1 MTSENN
7 THHILDESFEITII
21 MIRSRLNLTSEYSD
35 KRITKAIYA
44 VKAWSKKYNISDHN
58 RIWEE
63 ITYILT
69 PEFEVEGSHRGN
81 SFIIS
86 EIQYNGSG
94 KY

>member
-1 MTSENN
+1 MMNEKNA
-7 THHILDESFEITII
+7 HHILDASIEIAVI
-21 MIRSRLNLTSEYSD
+21 MIRNRLNLTSEYSD

-63 ITYILT
+63 ITYILA

-86 EIQYNGSG
+86 EIQYNSTG